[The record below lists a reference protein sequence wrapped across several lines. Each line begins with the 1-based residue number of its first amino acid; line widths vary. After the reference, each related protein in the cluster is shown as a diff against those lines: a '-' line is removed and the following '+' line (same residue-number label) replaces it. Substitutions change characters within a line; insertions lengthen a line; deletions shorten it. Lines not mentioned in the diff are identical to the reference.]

1 MSTSLAVILVA
12 GVGSRLRSRSGDV
25 PKCLVEVA
33 GRTILDRA
41 IDALVGHGISRIVLA
56 TGHRADLIRAATR
69 HAPVPVDLCPNARY
83 ASTQNSVSLA
93 LCRDAVADRAFFKL
107 DGDLVF
113 DPAVLARLDGSPAPL
128 AVAVHRGAGI
138 DEEAMKVRLDGA
150 GRIVDFGKRI
160 ALADAGGESI
170 GIERISAGAS
180 RSVFDALVKAGE
192 EGRHDLYYEDV
203 YASLVRTGLDARAAD
218 VTDLRWAEIDTPDDL
233 DRASASWAAT

>member
-1 MSTSLAVILVA
+1 MSTSTAVLLVA
-12 GVGSRLRSRSGDV
+12 GVGSRLRARSGDL

-41 IDALVGHGISRIVLA
+41 VGALVAHGVRRIVLA
-56 TGHRADLIRAATR
+56 TGHREDLIRAALR
-69 HAPVPVDLCPNARY
+69 HAPVPVAFCPNPRY

-93 LCRDAVADRAFFKL
+93 LCRQAVGGEAFFKL

-113 DPAVLARLDGSPAPL
+113 DPAVLARLDECPAPL

-138 DEEAMKVRLDGA
+138 DEEAMKVRVDVA

-170 GIERISAGAS
+170 GIERISSGAAPPI
-180 RSVFDALVKAGE
+180 FEALAKAGE
-192 EGRHDLYYEDV
+192 DGRHDLYYEDV
-203 YASLVRTGLDARAAD
+203 YATLVAGDLEASAVD
-218 VTDLRWAEIDTPDDL
+218 VSDLRWAEIDNPDDL
-233 DRASASWAAT
+233 DRASAEWYGR